1 MSKSLNH
8 NISIVTKS
16 EIISKLMVYGV
27 AGCKVIFDVRWC
39 ILALLFCSV
48 FAINASG
55 NVTDKP
61 NVILILADDM
71 AVGDI
76 SSFNGG
82 INKTPNLD
90 KLIKE
95 SVYFNQAYSGSAVC
109 APARACLLTGKYPHR
124 TGVVSLNM
132 ERFPE
137 HTSLHLNQATIADV
151 FKENGYKTA
160 LIGKWHLGK
169 DAQYHPM
176 KRGFDEFR
184 GFMGFDVVDYFD
196 FKLDIN
202 GTYKTYKKEYLTD
215 VLSDHAIDYITQNK
229 DQPFFLHLAHYAPHR
244 PLGAP
249 EEIVEFYV
257 NKGFDE
263 KTSKVYAMIEVMDKG
278 IGKLINTL
286 DDLGLRENT
295 IIIFASDNGPDPLV
309 GKRFNFDL
317 KGTKYTINEGGI
329 RVPLL
334 FNWNGQFAS
343 SEVNEVAHFADIF
356 PTLLNLCQLEFN
368 ATKTLDGRSLDHLLE
383 GSIDGDSQV
392 QYFWQWNR
400 GVPLYS
406 HNAAMRKGE
415 WKLVRPYITRNI
427 PDGDIDNKPVLYNI
441 KNDPG
446 ENLNLAD
453 QEPVIYGEMKVKL
466 EQWCR
471 EVEFDRMRS
480 NYLQRESGLD

>member
-1 MSKSLNH
+1 MLTVQHFNSKVKESTIH
-8 NISIVTKS
+8 VQRSFFGIRFIVLLT
-16 EIISKLMVYGV
+16 
-27 AGCKVIFDVRWC
+27 
-39 ILALLFCSV
+39 LLFHSV
-48 FAINASG
+48 LNIYASDP
-55 NVTDKP
+55 VKERP

-90 KLIKE
+90 KLIQE
-95 SVYFNQAYSGSAVC
+95 SVWFNQAYSGSAVC

-137 HTSLHLNQATIADV
+137 HTSLHLNQVTIADV

-176 KRGFDEFR
+176 KRGFEEFK
-184 GFMGFDVVDYFD
+184 GFMGFDVETYFD

-202 GTYKTYKKEYLTD
+202 GKYKSYKGEYLTD
-215 VLSDHAIDYITQNK
+215 VISDHAVDYIKQNK
-229 DQPFFLHLAHYAPHR
+229 EQPFFLHLAHYAPHR

-249 EEIVEFYV
+249 EEIVEFYTK
-257 NKGFDE
+257 KGFDE
-263 KTSKVYAMIEVMDKG
+263 KTSKVYAMIEVMDQG
-278 IGKLINTL
+278 IGKLITTL
-286 DDLGLRENT
+286 EDLGLRENT

-309 GKRFNFDL
+309 GTRFNFDL
-317 KGTKYTINEGGI
+317 KGTKYMVNEGGI

-334 FNWNGQFAS
+334 FNWAGHFKEM
-343 SEVNEVAHFADIF
+343 EVDHIAHFADIF
-356 PTLLNLCQLEFN
+356 PTLLNLCQLEFK
-368 ATKTLDGRSLDHLLE
+368 ATQTLDGRSLDHLLK
-383 GSIDGDSQV
+383 GSNEGDSPI

-400 GVPLYS
+400 GVPYYS

-415 WKLVRPYITRNI
+415 WKLVRPYVTRGI
-427 PDGDIDNKPVLYNI
+427 PDGDVVNEPMLYNI
-441 KNDPG
+441 QKDPG
-446 ENLNLAD
+446 ESINYAAE
-453 QEPVIYGEMKVKL
+453 EPTIYSEMKVKL

-471 EVEFDRMRS
+471 EVEFDRLRS
-480 NYLQRESGLD
+480 KYQQANP